1 VLLSIALGLLLNF
14 IPGLQPTV
22 EGGRLRLVVFAVT
35 LIVLML
41 LRPQGIF
48 GHHEF
53 SWDWVKRLLGRRA
66 PTKEISA

>member
-1 VLLSIALGLLLNF
+1 VIFAL
-14 IPGLQPTV
+14 
-22 EGGRLRLVVFAVT
+22 T

-53 SWDWVKRLLGRRA
+53 SWRWLGGLLGRRA
-66 PTKEISA
+66 REAAA

>member
-1 VLLSIALGLLLNF
+1 MALMRIPALSEAKIEAG
-14 IPGLQPTV
+14 Q
-22 EGGRLRLVVFAVT
+22 LRMVIFAVT

-53 SWDWVKRLLGRRA
+53 SWTWFRSLFRRKRGA
-66 PTKEISA
+66 KPSDPTPAVAA